1 MQETTNIIGMK
12 ENYRLKLEQQV
23 RENEAEMYKLKSEI
37 EEKISTI
44 KSYKYQLES
53 QNKDHSEQMNNLNQ
67 QVHFIFL
74 IILRRIDYLFTRAN
88 Q

>member
-37 EEKISTI
+37 EEKIATI

-67 QVHFIFL
+67 QVHSIFL
-74 IILRRIDYLFTRAN
+74 FILRGIDYLFTRTN

>member
-74 IILRRIDYLFTRAN
+74 SY
-88 Q
+88 

>member
-67 QVHFIFL
+67 QVHFIFW
-74 IILRRIDYLFTRAN
+74 IILRGIDYLFTRTN